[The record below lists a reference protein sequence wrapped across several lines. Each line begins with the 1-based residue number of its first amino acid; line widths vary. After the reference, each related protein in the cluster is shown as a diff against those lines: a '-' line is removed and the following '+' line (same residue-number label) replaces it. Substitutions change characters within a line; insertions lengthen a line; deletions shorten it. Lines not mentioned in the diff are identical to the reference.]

1 MNNLLAK
8 LGQDPKRSLSIF
20 LTGLGLFT
28 LGLFFIAIGYFNH
41 YLWQVVGLILIA
53 VACIIAAWGY
63 LGIFANRW
71 FNILN
76 KHKLNKR
83 NLNKHKLNKHNLNKR
98 QP

>member
-1 MNNLLAK
+1 MITKQSMNNLLAK

-20 LTGLGLFT
+20 LTGLGLFV
-28 LGLFFIAIGYFNH
+28 LGLLFIAVGYFNH
-41 YLWQVVGLILIA
+41 HLWQVVGLTIIA
-53 VACIIAAWGY
+53 FSCLIAAWGY

-83 NLNKHKLNKHNLNKR
+83 HSSNKK
-98 QP
+98 

>member
-20 LTGLGLFT
+20 LIGLGLFI
-28 LGLFFIAIGYFNH
+28 LGLFFIGLGYFNH
-41 YLWQVVGLILIA
+41 HLWQIVGLIIITF
-53 VACIIAAWGY
+53 ACVIAAWGY

-76 KHKLNKR
+76 KRRPRNKKP
-83 NLNKHKLNKHNLNKR
+83 L
-98 QP
+98 Q

>member
-20 LTGLGLFT
+20 LTGLGLFAI
-28 LGLFFIAIGYFNH
+28 GLVFIAIGYFYH
-41 YLWQVVGLILIA
+41 HIWQMLGVLIL
-53 VACIIAAWGY
+53 VFSCVIAAWGY

-76 KHKLNKR
+76 KHSPNNK
-83 NLNKHKLNKHNLNKR
+83 K
-98 QP
+98 

>member
-20 LTGLGLFT
+20 LVGLGLFA
-28 LGLFFIAIGYFNH
+28 LGVVFIAIGYFYH
-41 YLWQVVGLILIA
+41 HFWQIFGLCILA
-53 VACIIAAWGY
+53 LACSISVWGY

-76 KHKLNKR
+76 KHTPNGKKQT
-83 NLNKHKLNKHNLNKR
+83 HK
-98 QP
+98 

>member
-20 LTGLGLFT
+20 LTGFGLFVLGLI
-28 LGLFFIAIGYFNH
+28 FIAIGYFNH
-41 YLWQVVGLILIA
+41 HLWQVIGIIIIAFSCLIA
-53 VACIIAAWGY
+53 IWGY

-76 KHKLNKR
+76 KHKLNNHKPSVTSS
-83 NLNKHKLNKHNLNKR
+83 NKKS
-98 QP
+98 Q

>member
-20 LTGLGLFT
+20 LFGVGLFCT
-28 LGLFFIAIGYFNH
+28 SLLFIAIGYFYH
-41 YLWQVVGLILIA
+41 HLWQIVGLFILAIA
-53 VACIIAAWGY
+53 CAISAWGY

-76 KHKLNKR
+76 RHTINK
-83 NLNKHKLNKHNLNKR
+83 K
-98 QP
+98 

>member
-20 LTGLGLFT
+20 LRGLGLFILGAAFIT
-28 LGLFFIAIGYFNH
+28 LGYFH
-41 YLWQVVGLILIA
+41 HHFWQVLGLIILA
-53 VACIIAAWGY
+53 FACVIAAWGY

-76 KHKLNKR
+76 RRKPNNKSEF
-83 NLNKHKLNKHNLNKR
+83 
-98 QP
+98 